1 MSAAETEKPSPTNVG
16 GQALIEGVLMRAPGS
31 LAIACRRRDGSIT
44 LRERTMPAT
53 SGVWQK
59 TPLLRGV
66 NTLVS
71 SLRIGFQA
79 MTFAAELQ
87 AEDYEEEEDEAP
99 ASSTKGSTAAKP
111 SAGVRSGK
119 KSGTSVSSLTLTS
132 LALSPLH
139 LLLGSDGDPAEIAIE
154 KKDPEEKA
162 AAHDDDPPRLDA
174 PKAEPARAAAKSSAA
189 KKAAPAPAEEEDE
202 EEEGGAKQLLFVI
215 PVLFAIGLFIALPQ
229 ATASGV
235 NSLFGLGL
243 DQFSPLFQVITGIA
257 KLTIIVGYMSLLRL
271 TKSGF
276 RVFQY
281 HGAEH
286 KAISTYE
293 AGQALVVENARRT
306 TALHARCGTTFIIMV
321 AFVSVA
327 MFAGLGAVLRKVM
340 PLPDAEIAK
349 SLLLFVM
356 KLPLLPVV
364 AGITFELQRFFARY
378 CSTGPLQF
386 LLWPGFAVQKITTA
400 TPDDD
405 QLEVALASLRSALA
419 RAPEKL
425 PEDHPD
431 QTFSTYDTLASDP
444 TYALPLARQ
453 AAG

>member
-1 MSAAETEKPSPTNVG
+1 MSSETEKPSPTNVG

-31 LAIACRRRDGSIT
+31 LAIACRRADGSIT

-53 SGVWQK
+53 LGLWQK
-59 TPLLRGV
+59 TPLLRGM

-71 SLRIGFQA
+71 SVRIGFRA

-87 AEDYEEEEDEAP
+87 AEDYEDEAP
-99 ASSTKGSTAAKP
+99 EDAKP
-111 SAGVRSGK
+111 PEKKASK
-119 KSGTSVSSLTLTS
+119 KSGTTLST
-132 LALSPLH
+132 LVLGPLV
-139 LLLGSDGDPAEIAIE
+139 LLLGSDGDPGLEL
-154 KKDPEEKA
+154 
-162 AAHDDDPPRLDA
+162 PPSSTKPGAPKSEALVVSGGVASNEANAGVRDAVADA
-174 PKAEPARAAAKSSAA
+174 PKPAPDAPKPAVKA
-189 KKAAPAPAEEEDE
+189 KKAAPPPEEDE
-202 EEEGGAKQLLFVI
+202 EEAGGAQQLLFVI
-215 PVLFAIGLFIALPQ
+215 PILFAIGLFIALPQ
-229 ATASGV
+229 AAASGV
-235 NSLFGLGL
+235 NGVFHLGL
-243 DQFSPLFQVITGIA
+243 DVTSPLFQVITGIA

-271 TKSGF
+271 TKSGY

-293 AGQALVVENARRT
+293 AGKALLVENARKT

-327 MFAGLGAVLRKVM
+327 IFAGLGAVLRSVF
-340 PLPDAEIAK
+340 PPIPGPDFVKAIVFF
-349 SLLLFVM
+349 LL
-356 KLPLLPVV
+356 KLPLLPLV

-419 RAPEKL
+419 RAPETL

-431 QTFSTYDTLASDP
+431 QTFASYAMLAADP
-444 TYALPLARQ
+444 SYAAPLARQ
-453 AAG
+453 AG